1 MAAHPPKKQKI
12 MQKFREDYSKEWN
25 FITKSKLSECHARCS
40 ICDTDIKIGSGG
52 RADLEKHIK
61 TPKHVLWSNSL
72 KSTPCVSSFWQKEDL
87 DIIASQCRKIEKIL

>member
-52 RADLEKHIK
+52 CADLEKHIK
-61 TPKHVLWSNSL
+61 TPKQVKFTKIYTL
-72 KSTPCVSSFWQKEDL
+72 C
-87 DIIASQCRKIEKIL
+87 IIILAKRRFIGK